1 MTISKVFTEK
11 KPITAK
17 TIVDKALSFIGTY
30 DGGNNNVIF
39 NTDYY
44 GKEVSGSNF
53 PWCAAFLWDIFRMC
67 NAEKLFCDGAK
78 TAYCPYIHS
87 WGQRSGQLIDKTKGE
102 YGDIVLF
109 DWNGDGISDHVGLIL
124 SRNSNGTYETVE
136 GNTASYNYSNGGYVL
151 KMTRYYSSI
160 LAIIRPKYESEE
172 NGRDTVK
179 TTEKK
184 FVIDVSEHQGVI
196 DWNKVKSKID
206 GAIIRCGYGDDI
218 TSQDDKQYVRN
229 LSECERLKIPKGIY
243 LYSYATTETQ
253 AKSELAHILR
263 LIKGHTFELPIF
275 LDCEEAGTESFAPK
289 ACKIICDGVKAA
301 GFTPGVYSSLFWW
314 NTYLTEVTEY
324 VRWVAQW
331 SSVCTYNGIYSLWQ
345 YSETG
350 KVDGIGTA
358 VDMNYL
364 YDNIEETAAADTVE
378 NTNTTATTNKTDTAN
393 IGTSSLDIRYQVYT
407 DKSGW
412 LPVVKNLEDYAGV
425 DGEPI
430 KGIRVYLDGDTL
442 AVQTHHMANG
452 NIDKLTIF
460 AGKHTIRYRVRTIGS
475 KDYFS
480 WMENK
485 KDTGGSSDTFAG
497 ESGKSIDRLQIIVK
511 E

>member
-67 NAEKLFCDGAK
+67 KAEKLFCDGAK

-87 WGQRSGQLIDKTKGE
+87 WGQKSDQLVDKTKGE

-109 DWNGDGISDHVGLIL
+109 DWNGDGVADHVGLIL

-160 LAIIRPKYESEE
+160 LAIIRPKYESDE
-172 NGRDTVK
+172 NGGDTVK
-179 TTEKK
+179 K
-184 FVIDVSEHQGVI
+184 FIIDVSEHQGVI
-196 DWNKVKSKID
+196 DWNKVKSHID

-301 GFTPGVYSSLFWW
+301 GFTPGVYSSTYWW
-314 NTYLTEVTEY
+314 NTYLNNITSYIRWVAHWNSVCGYTGEYLIWQYGTEY
-324 VRWVAQW
+324 VD
-331 SSVCTYNGIYSLWQ
+331 GIN
-345 YSETG
+345 G
-350 KVDGIGTA
+350 KVDS
-358 VDMNYL
+358 NY
-364 YDNIEETAAADTVE
+364 YYGDFAE
-378 NTNTTATTNKTDTAN
+378 TTATIETETTSETDTAKKD
-393 IGTSSLDIRYQVYT
+393 SSKLDIYYQVY
-407 DKSGW
+407 
-412 LPVVKNLEDYAGV
+412 
-425 DGEPI
+425 
-430 KGIRVYLDGDTL
+430 
-442 AVQTHHMANG
+442 
-452 NIDKLTIF
+452 
-460 AGKHTIRYRVRTIGS
+460 
-475 KDYFS
+475 
-480 WMENK
+480 
-485 KDTGGSSDTFAG
+485 
-497 ESGKSIDRLQIIVK
+497 
-511 E
+511 

>member
-172 NGRDTVK
+172 NGGDTVK

-301 GFTPGVYSSLFWW
+301 GFTPGVYSSTYWW
-314 NTYLTEVTEY
+314 NTYLNNIASYIRWVAHWNSVCGYTGDYLIWQYGTEY
-324 VRWVAQW
+324 V
-331 SSVCTYNGIYSLWQ
+331 
-345 YSETG
+345 
-350 KVDGIGTA
+350 DGINGE
-358 VDMNYL
+358 VDSNY
-364 YDNIEETAAADTVE
+364 YYGVFGENSVAETETETENQINIAKES
-378 NTNTTATTNKTDTAN
+378 NTS
-393 IGTSSLDIRYQVYT
+393 TSSLDILYQVYT
-407 DKSGW
+407 DKNGW
-412 LPVVKNLEDYAGV
+412 LPVIKNLENYSGV
-425 DGEPI
+425 DGEPV
-430 KGIRVYLDGDTL
+430 KGIRVYSNGVELNVT
-442 AVQTHHMANG
+442 THQMSNG
-452 NIDKLTIF
+452 NIDKITITSD
-460 AGKHTIRYRVRTIGS
+460 KHTIRYRVRTIGS
-475 KDYFS
+475 KDYFY

-497 ESGKSIDRLQIIVK
+497 ESNKSIDRVQIVVK
-511 E
+511 

>member
-11 KPITAK
+11 RPITAK

-44 GKEVSGSNF
+44 GKEVSGQNY
-53 PWCAAFLWDIFRMC
+53 PWCAAFVWDIFRMC
-67 NAEKLFCDGAK
+67 KAEKLFCDGAK

-87 WGQRSGQLIDKTKGE
+87 WGQRSGQLVDKTKGE

-109 DWNGDGISDHVGLIL
+109 DWNGDGIADHVGFIL
-124 SRNSNGTYETVE
+124 SRNGNGTYETVE

-172 NGRDTVK
+172 NGGDTV
-179 TTEKK
+179 KK

-196 DWNKVKSKID
+196 DWNKVKSHID

-218 TSQDDKQYVRN
+218 TSQDDKQFARN
-229 LSECERLKIPKGIY
+229 LAECERLKIPKGVY
-243 LYSYATTETQ
+243 LYSYATTEAQ

-275 LDCEEAGTESFAPK
+275 LDVEEPGTESFSSK
-289 ACKIICDGVKAA
+289 ACKIICDGLKEA
-301 GFTPGVYSSLFWW
+301 GFTAGVYSSTYWW
-314 NTYLTEVTEY
+314 NTYLTNITSYIRWVAHWSSACGYAGDYLIWQYGTEY
-324 VRWVAQW
+324 VDGI
-331 SSVCTYNGIYSLWQ
+331 NGEVDANFYYGDFNKITDTAETENT
-345 YSETG
+345 SET
-350 KVDGIGTA
+350 DS
-358 VDMNYL
+358 
-364 YDNIEETAAADTVE
+364 
-378 NTNTTATTNKTDTAN
+378 TTKTDTAKKD
-393 IGTSSLDIRYQVYT
+393 SSTLDIYYQVYT

-412 LPVVKNLEDYAGV
+412 LPVVRNLSSYAGE

-430 KGIRVYLDGDTL
+430 KAIRVYLNGDTL

-452 NIDKLTIF
+452 NIDKLTLF
-460 AGKHTIRYRVRTIGS
+460 AGNHTIRYRVHTIGS

-485 KDTGGSSDTFAG
+485 KDTGGSSDSFAG
-497 ESGKSIDRLQIIVK
+497 ESNKPIDRVQIVVK
-511 E
+511 

>member
-17 TIVDKALSFIGTY
+17 MIVDKALSFIGTY

-44 GKEVSGSNF
+44 GKEVSGQNY

-67 NAEKLFCDGAK
+67 KAEKLFCDGAK

-87 WGQRSGQLIDKTKGE
+87 WGQKSGQLVDKTKGE

-109 DWNGDGISDHVGLIL
+109 DWNGDGIADHVGFIL
-124 SRNSNGTYETVE
+124 SRNGNGTYETVE

-160 LAIIRPKYESEE
+160 LAIIRPKYENEE
-172 NGRDTVK
+172 NGGDTVK
-179 TTEKK
+179 K
-184 FVIDVSEHQGVI
+184 FIIDVSEHQGAI
-196 DWNKVKSKID
+196 DWNKVKSHID

-218 TSQDDKQYVRN
+218 TTQDDKQYALN
-229 LSECERLKIPKGIY
+229 LAECERLGIPKGVY

-263 LIKGHTFELPIF
+263 LIMDHTFELPIF
-275 LDCEEAGTESFAPK
+275 LDCEEPGTEGFAPT
-289 ACKIICDGVKAA
+289 ACKIICDGIKAA

-324 VRWVAQW
+324 VKWVAQW

-378 NTNTTATTNKTDTAN
+378 NTDTAN
-393 IGTSSLDIRYQVYT
+393 TATSSLDISYQVYT

-430 KGIRVYLDGDTL
+430 KGIRVYSNGVELNVT
-442 AVQTHHMANG
+442 THQMSNG
-452 NIDKLTIF
+452 NIDKITITSD
-460 AGKHTIRYRVRTIGS
+460 KHTIRYRVKVIGQS
-475 KDYFS
+475 DYFA
-480 WMENK
+480 WMDNK
-485 KDTGGSSDTFAG
+485 KDTGGSSDSFAG
-497 ESGKSIDRLQIIVK
+497 ADSRAIDRIQITVMV
-511 E
+511 

>member
-39 NTDYY
+39 NTDFY
-44 GKEVSGSNF
+44 GKEVSGSDY
-53 PWCAAFLWDIFRMC
+53 PWCAAFVWDIFRMC
-67 NAEKLFCDGAK
+67 KAEKLFCDGAK

-87 WGQRSGQLIDKTKGE
+87 WGQRSGQLVDKTKGE

-109 DWNGDGISDHVGLIL
+109 DWNGDGIADHVGFIL
-124 SRNSNGTYETVE
+124 SRNGNGTYETVE

-172 NGRDTVK
+172 NGGDTVK
-179 TTEKK
+179 K
-184 FVIDVSEHQGVI
+184 FIIDVSEHQGVI
-196 DWNKVKSKID
+196 DWNKAKSKID

-218 TSQDDKQYVRN
+218 TSQDDKQYARN
-229 LSECERLKIPKGIY
+229 LSECERLGIPKGVY

-263 LIKGHTFELPIF
+263 LIKGHPFELPIF
-275 LDCEEAGTESFAPK
+275 LDVEEPGTESFSSK
-289 ACKIICDGVKAA
+289 ACKIICDGLKEA
-301 GFTPGVYSSLFWW
+301 GFTAGVYSSTYWW
-314 NTYLTEVTEY
+314 NTYLTNITSYIRWVAHWSSACGYAGEYLIWQYGTEY
-324 VRWVAQW
+324 VD
-331 SSVCTYNGIYSLWQ
+331 GIN
-345 YSETG
+345 G
-350 KVDGIGTA
+350 KVDSNFYYGDFGES
-358 VDMNYL
+358 
-364 YDNIEETAAADTVE
+364 NIIEADTITE
-378 NTNTTATTNKTDTAN
+378 TDTEKKD
-393 IGTSSLDIRYQVYT
+393 SSTLDIYYQV
-407 DKSGW
+407 
-412 LPVVKNLEDYAGV
+412 
-425 DGEPI
+425 GEPI
-430 KGIRVYLDGDTL
+430 KAIRVYLDGDTL
-442 AVQTHHMANG
+442 AVQTHHMSNG
-452 NIDKLTIF
+452 NIDKLTLF
-460 AGKHTIRYRVRTIGS
+460 AGKHTIRYRVRTIGA

-497 ESGKSIDRLQIIVK
+497 ESTKPIDRVQIIVK